1 MNLCIYNYMVNLVRI
16 LLLVCSMCTMFAK
29 KGDIVYSISVCAG
42 TVSSRELSEMKARLL
57 LNLGCVY
64 DGMKEPQRCSDFIRQ
79 SIYIAE

>member
-1 MNLCIYNYMVNLVRI
+1 
-16 LLLVCSMCTMFAK
+16 MFAK